1 MRSMGTPATM
11 EPPATCRIIRTAG
24 TERAWAL
31 GKSVLGSAATAMM
44 IRDSTNQASTARR
57 QLRARQS
64 ATRCRNET
72 RGVRWRQTMA
82 PIARPPYEAG
92 VRVPRVVIP
101 AWRIMAPPVA
111 GPLEPAPNRRAVRAP
126 VIRAPR
132 LSLPSDVSR
141 YIVLSTWGFPVLATE
156 GTMATEFNVRVG
168 DPDREAVAAQLREH
182 FADGRLTLEELNE
195 RLDQAF
201 AAKTRADLNTVM
213 RDLPQAAQPAAGAPF
228 GGVRDTAWPGPA
240 WPGQIPTR
248 PGQDY
253 GHGHGPWGG
262 PQGAQRPRG
271 PFSAFAPLM
280 GLIWFFLILGSVFLF
295 GL

>member
-1 MRSMGTPATM
+1 
-11 EPPATCRIIRTAG
+11 
-24 TERAWAL
+24 
-31 GKSVLGSAATAMM
+31 
-44 IRDSTNQASTARR
+44 
-57 QLRARQS
+57 
-64 ATRCRNET
+64 
-72 RGVRWRQTMA
+72 
-82 PIARPPYEAG
+82 
-92 VRVPRVVIP
+92 
-101 AWRIMAPPVA
+101 
-111 GPLEPAPNRRAVRAP
+111 
-126 VIRAPR
+126 
-132 LSLPSDVSR
+132 
-141 YIVLSTWGFPVLATE
+141 
-156 GTMATEFNVRVG
+156 MATEFNVRVG
-168 DPDREAVAAQLREH
+168 DADREAVAAQLREH

-295 GL
+295 GLGGGDRPLAIVLFIAALALVRRLFGLGRRRGFGGPRGPRGRRRC